1 MCIAPDGGR
10 RLAGPETAA
19 LKAAP
24 HGIQPAGLAKPAA
37 LPQKPPN
44 QRHPKSDAAPF
55 CMTADVEAF
64 MADFDL
70 GKIRNIG
77 ITAHIDAGKT
87 TTTERILYYT
97 GVSHRIG
104 EVHDGNTTTDYMDQE
119 RERGITITSAAVT
132 CEWKDHRINIID
144 TPGHIDFNIEVNRS
158 LRVLDGAIFIIEGV
172 AGVQP
177 QSETNWR
184 LADRYNVP
192 RIIFINK
199 LDRTGADFFRA
210 FATLKEKLDIV
221 ALPLQLPIGIED
233 SFLGVIDLVEMK
245 AIIWEG
251 GELGAKF
258 HDEEIPEA
266 MKEQAAE
273 YRQNLLDTALSVD
286 NEAMEEYFDK
296 GDVSVE
302 TLKRCIKAGAISGAF
317 RPVLCGTAFK
327 NKGVQPLLD
336 AVLDYLPSPVDVP
349 GIRVA
354 PEEGQDDDPNARRI
368 KADPNAPFA
377 GLAFKI
383 INDKYG
389 TLTFVRV
396 YAGTL
401 KSSDT
406 VMNTTKGHKERI
418 GRMFQMHADKR
429 AEIKEV
435 HAGDIAAFVGLKD
448 TGTGDTLASS
458 DDPVVLE
465 RMAFPVPVIDI
476 SVEPKTKEGVEKMT
490 LGLQK
495 LAGEDPSLRLKTDQE
510 TGQTILSGMGE
521 LHLEIIIDRLKREYG
536 VDANIGAPQVAYRE
550 TISKSHTETYTHK
563 KQSGGSGQYAEVKI
577 VFEPQERNEG
587 VLFENKV
594 VGGTVPKE
602 YIPAVEKGIRN
613 QADTGVLAGFPTVD
627 FKYTLV
633 DGKYHDVDSS
643 ALAFEIAAKACFRE
657 GMKKAGPIILEP
669 IMDVEITTPQ
679 DHVGDVVGDLNRR
692 RGQIQNQESSG
703 STVIVRAHVPL
714 KEMFGYISH
723 LRSMTKGRA
732 SFTMQFH
739 HYDPVP
745 RNIADEIMTKSA

>member
-1 MCIAPDGGR
+1 V
-10 RLAGPETAA
+10 
-19 LKAAP
+19 
-24 HGIQPAGLAKPAA
+24 PATSL
-37 LPQKPPN
+37 
-44 QRHPKSDAAPF
+44 D
-55 CMTADVEAF
+55 
-64 MADFDL
+64 
-70 GKIRNIG
+70 KIRNIG

-87 TTTERILYYT
+87 TTTERILHYT
-97 GVSHRIG
+97 GVSHKIG
-104 EVHDGNTTTDYMDQE
+104 EVHDGNTTTDYMEQE

-132 CEWKDHRINIID
+132 CEWNGHNINIID

-233 SFLGVIDLVEMK
+233 KFVGVVDLVEMK
-245 AIIWEG
+245 SIIWEG
-251 GELGAKF
+251 GDLGAKY
-258 HDEEIPEA
+258 HDEPIPA
-266 MKEQAAE
+266 DLAEQAAE
-273 YRQNLLDTALSVD
+273 YRQLLLDTALSVD
-286 NEAMEEYFDK
+286 DEGMEEYFEK

-302 TLKRCIKAGAISGAF
+302 TLKRAIKTGTISGAF

-336 AVLDYLPSPVDVP
+336 AVVDYLPSPIDVP
-349 GIRVA
+349 GIKVA
-354 PEEGQDDDPNARRI
+354 LEEGQEESDVPDRRVI

-396 YAGTL
+396 YSGTL
-401 KSSDT
+401 KSGDT
-406 VMNTTKGHKERI
+406 VLNTTKEHKERI

-429 AEIKEV
+429 QEVKEV
-435 HAGDIAAFVGLKD
+435 TAGDIAAFVGLKD
-448 TGTGDTLASS
+448 TGTGDTLAASE
-458 DDPVVLE
+458 DPVILE
-465 RMAFPVPVIDI
+465 RMVFPVPVIDI
-476 SVEPKTKEGVEKMT
+476 SVEPKTKESVEKMT
-490 LGLQK
+490 IGLQK
-495 LAGEDPSLRLKTDQE
+495 LAGEDPSLRLRTDQE

-521 LHLEIIIDRLKREYG
+521 LHLDIIIDRLRREYA
-536 VDANIGAPQVAYRE
+536 VEANIGAPQVAYRE
-550 TISKSHTETYTHK
+550 TISKPHTETYTHK

-577 VFEPQERNEG
+577 VFEPQERNAG

-594 VGGTVPKE
+594 VGGAVPKE
-602 YIPAVEKGIRN
+602 YIPAVEKGIRV

-657 GMKKAGPIILEP
+657 GMKKASPIILEP

-692 RGQIQNQESSG
+692 RGMIQNQESSG

-714 KEMFGYISH
+714 KEMFGYISD

-745 RNIADEIMTKSA
+745 RNIADEIMAKSA

>member
-1 MCIAPDGGR
+1 M
-10 RLAGPETAA
+10 
-19 LKAAP
+19 
-24 HGIQPAGLAKPAA
+24 
-37 LPQKPPN
+37 
-44 QRHPKSDAAPF
+44 SDTPL
-55 CMTADVEAF
+55 DR
-64 MADFDL
+64 
-70 GKIRNIG
+70 IRNIG

-97 GVSHRIG
+97 GESHKIG

-132 CEWKDHRINIID
+132 CNWKDYRINIID

-158 LRVLDGAIFIIEGV
+158 LRVLDGAVFIIEGV

-199 LDRTGADFFRA
+199 LDRTGADFYRA
-210 FATLKEKLDIV
+210 FDTLKEKLDII
-221 ALPLQLPIGIED
+221 ALPLQLPIGEED
-233 SFLGVIDLVEMK
+233 KFLGVVDLVEMK

-258 HDEEIPEA
+258 HDEPIPADMME
-266 MKEQAAE
+266 KAAE
-273 YRQNLLDTALSVD
+273 HRQTLLDTALSVD
-286 NEAMEEYFDK
+286 EKAMEEYFDK

-302 TLKRCIKAGAISGAF
+302 TLKRCIKRGTIDGTF

-336 AVLDYLPSPVDVP
+336 GVIDYLPSPVDVP
-349 GIRVA
+349 GIAVA
-354 PEEGQDDDPNARRI
+354 LDEGVDENEHPDRRRI
-368 KADPNAPFA
+368 KADSKAPFA

-401 KSSDT
+401 KTGDT
-406 VMNTTKGHKERI
+406 VMNTTKDHKERI

-435 HAGDIAAFVGLKD
+435 GAGDIAAFVGLKD

-476 SVEPKTKEGVEKMT
+476 SVEPRTKEAVEKMT

-521 LHLEIIIDRLKREYG
+521 LHLEIIIDRLRREYG
-536 VDANIGAPQVAYRE
+536 VDCAIGAPQVAYRE
-550 TISKSHTETYTHK
+550 TISKAHTETYTHK

-577 VFEPQERNEG
+577 IFEPQERNAG
-587 VLFENKV
+587 VAFENKV
-594 VGGTVPKE
+594 VGGSVPKE
-602 YIPAVEKGIRN
+602 YIPAVEKGIRI

-627 FKYTLV
+627 FKYTLI

-657 GMKKAGPIILEP
+657 GMKKASPIILEP
-669 IMDVEITTPQ
+669 IMDVEVTTPQ

-692 RGQIQNQESSG
+692 RGVIQNQESSG
-703 STVIVRAHVPL
+703 STILVRAQVPL

-745 RNIADEIMTKSA
+745 RNVADEIMKKSA

>member
-1 MCIAPDGGR
+1 
-10 RLAGPETAA
+10 
-19 LKAAP
+19 
-24 HGIQPAGLAKPAA
+24 
-37 LPQKPPN
+37 
-44 QRHPKSDAAPF
+44 
-55 CMTADVEAF
+55 MTASSLD
-64 MADFDL
+64 
-70 GKIRNIG
+70 KIRNIG

-158 LRVLDGAIFIIEGV
+158 LRVLDGAVFIIEGV

-199 LDRTGADFFRA
+199 LDRTGADFYRA
-210 FATLKEKLDIV
+210 FDTLKEKLDIV

-233 SFLGVIDLVEMK
+233 QFLGVVDLVEMK
-245 AIIWEG
+245 AIVWEG

-258 HDEEIPEA
+258 HDEEIPADLAEKA
-266 MKEQAAE
+266 KE
-273 YRQNLLDTALSVD
+273 YRQTLLDTALSVD
-286 NEAMEEYFDK
+286 DAAMEEYFDK

-302 TLKRCIKAGAISGAF
+302 TLKRCIKAGTISGAF

-349 GIRVA
+349 GIAVA
-354 PEEGQDDDPNARRI
+354 AEEGQEESDESERRRI
-368 KADPNAPFA
+368 KADPDAPFA

-401 KSSDT
+401 KSGDT
-406 VMNTTKGHKERI
+406 VLNTTREGRERV

-435 HAGDIAAFVGLKD
+435 SAGDIAAFVGLKD
-448 TGTGDTLASS
+448 TGTGDTLASA

-476 SVEPKTKEGVEKMT
+476 SVEPKTKDSVEKMT
-490 LGLQK
+490 IGLQK

-510 TGQTILSGMGE
+510 SGQTILSGMGE
-521 LHLEIIIDRLKREYG
+521 LHLEIIIDRLRREYG
-536 VDANIGAPQVAYRE
+536 VEANIGAPQVAYRE
-550 TISKSHTETYTHK
+550 TISRPHTEIYTHK
-563 KQSGGSGQYAEVKI
+563 KQTGGSGQFAEVKI
-577 VFEPQERNEG
+577 VFEPLERNGG
-587 VLFENKV
+587 VVFENQV
-594 VGGTVPKE
+594 VGGSVPRE
-602 YIPAVEKGIRN
+602 YIPAVEKGIKV

-657 GMKKAGPIILEP
+657 GMKKASPIILEP
-669 IMDVEITTPQ
+669 IMDVEVTTPQ

-692 RGQIQNQESSG
+692 RGMIQTQDAAG
-703 STVIVRAHVPL
+703 STIMVRAHVPL
-714 KEMFGYISH
+714 KEMFGYISD

-745 RNIADEIMTKSA
+745 RNIADEIMSRSA

>member
-1 MCIAPDGGR
+1 VARTPLDR
-10 RLAGPETAA
+10 
-19 LKAAP
+19 
-24 HGIQPAGLAKPAA
+24 
-37 LPQKPPN
+37 
-44 QRHPKSDAAPF
+44 
-55 CMTADVEAF
+55 
-64 MADFDL
+64 
-70 GKIRNIG
+70 IRNIG

-97 GVSHRIG
+97 GKSHKIG
-104 EVHDGNTTTDYMDQE
+104 EVHEGNTTTDYMDQE

-132 CEWKDHRINIID
+132 AVWNDHRINIID

-199 LDRTGADFFRA
+199 LDRTGADFYRA
-210 FATLKEKLDIV
+210 ADTLTEKLGINWV
-221 ALPLQLPIGIED
+221 TLQLPIGIED
-233 SFLGVIDLVEMK
+233 TFQGIVDLVEMK
-245 AIIWEG
+245 ALIWEG
-251 GELGAKF
+251 DELGAKY
-258 HDEEIPEA
+258 HEAAIPA
-266 MKEQAAE
+266 DLADKAAE
-273 YRQNLLDTALSVD
+273 YRQKLLDTVVGIDEA
-286 NEAMEEYFDK
+286 AMEEYFDK
-296 GDVSVE
+296 GDVSIE
-302 TLKRCIKAGAISGAF
+302 TLKRCIKRGTISGEF

-336 AVLDYLPSPVDVP
+336 AVIEYLPSPIDRE
-349 GIRVA
+349 GSKVA
-354 PEEGQDDDPNARRI
+354 PEEGQDETAERRVI
-368 KADPNAPFA
+368 PAN
-377 GLAFKI
+377 G
-383 INDKYG
+383 
-389 TLTFVRV
+389 V
-396 YAGTL
+396 YRGVL
-401 KSSDT
+401 RSGDQ
-406 VMNTTKGHKERI
+406 VLNTTKGHKERV

-429 AEIKEV
+429 EEIKEV
-435 HAGDIAAFVGLKD
+435 FAGDIAAFVGLKD
-448 TGTGDTLASS
+448 TGTGDTLAAQE
-458 DDPVVLE
+458 DAVVLE

-495 LAGEDPSLRLKTDQE
+495 LAGEDPSLRLRTDQE

-550 TISKSHTETYTHK
+550 TISKAHTETYTHK

-577 VFEPQERNEG
+577 IFEPKERNEG
-587 VLFENKV
+587 IEFHNGV
-594 VGGTVPKE
+594 VGGAVPKE
-602 YIPAVEKGIRN
+602 YIPAVEKGIKV

-627 FKYTLV
+627 FKYSLV

-657 GMKKAGPIILEP
+657 GMKKAGPVILEP
-669 IMDVEITTPQ
+669 IMDVEVTTPS

-692 RGQIQNQESSG
+692 RGVIQSQDMAGTS
-703 STVIVRAHVPL
+703 VIVRAHVPL
-714 KEMFGYISH
+714 KEMFGYISN
-723 LRSMTKGRA
+723 LRGMTKGRA
-732 SFTMQFH
+732 SFSMQFH

-745 RNIADEIMTKSA
+745 RNIADEIMAKSA

>member
-1 MCIAPDGGR
+1 VSVTPLDR
-10 RLAGPETAA
+10 
-19 LKAAP
+19 
-24 HGIQPAGLAKPAA
+24 
-37 LPQKPPN
+37 
-44 QRHPKSDAAPF
+44 
-55 CMTADVEAF
+55 
-64 MADFDL
+64 
-70 GKIRNIG
+70 IRNIG

-97 GVSHRIG
+97 GVSHKIG
-104 EVHDGNTTTDYMDQE
+104 EVHDGNTTTDYMEQE

-132 CEWKDHRINIID
+132 CEWKDNRINIID

-158 LRVLDGAIFIIEGV
+158 LRVLDGAVFIIEGV

-184 LADRYNVP
+184 LADRYKVP

-199 LDRTGADFFRA
+199 LDRTGADFYRA

-221 ALPLQLPIGIED
+221 ALPLQLPIGVED
-233 SFLGVIDLVEMK
+233 GFLGVVDLVEMK

-251 GELGAKF
+251 GELGAKY
-258 HDEEIPEA
+258 HYEDIPGD
-266 MKEQAAE
+266 MAALVAVH
-273 YRQNLLDTALSVD
+273 RQTLLDTALSVD
-286 NEAMEEYFDK
+286 NAAMEEYFDK
-296 GDVSVE
+296 GDVAIE
-302 TLKRCIKAGAISGAF
+302 TLKRCIKRGAIDGAF

-336 AVLDYLPSPVDVP
+336 AVIDYLPSPIDVP
-349 GIRVA
+349 GIAVA
-354 PEEGQDDDPNARRI
+354 LEEGEEDGDNPDRRRI
-368 KADPNAPFA
+368 PADPKAPFA

-401 KSSDT
+401 KSGDM
-406 VMNTTKGHKERI
+406 VMNTTKGHRERI

-435 HAGDIAAFVGLKD
+435 EAGDIAAFVGLKD
-448 TGTGDTLASS
+448 TGTGDTLASAE
-458 DDPVVLE
+458 DPVILE

-476 SVEPKTKEGVEKMT
+476 SVEPRTKEAVEKMT

-495 LAGEDPSLRLKTDQE
+495 LAGEDPSLLLRTDQE

-521 LHLEIIIDRLKREYG
+521 LHLEIIIDRLRREYG
-536 VDANIGAPQVAYRE
+536 VDCNIGAPQVAYRE
-550 TISKSHTETYTHK
+550 TISKPHTETYTHK

-577 VFEPQERNEG
+577 IFEPLERNAG
-587 VLFENKV
+587 IVFENKV
-594 VGGTVPKE
+594 VGGSVPKE
-602 YIPAVEKGIRN
+602 YIPAVEKGIRV

-627 FKYTLV
+627 FKYTLI

-643 ALAFEIAAKACFRE
+643 ALAFEIAAKACFRD
-657 GMKKAGPIILEP
+657 GMKNATPIILEP
-669 IMDVEITTPQ
+669 IMDVEVTTPQ

-692 RGQIQNQESSG
+692 RGMIQNQESSG

-745 RNIADEIMTKSA
+745 RNVADEIMKKSA

>member
-1 MCIAPDGGR
+1 VIRGR
-10 RLAGPETAA
+10 AR
-19 LKAAP
+19 
-24 HGIQPAGLAKPAA
+24 
-37 LPQKPPN
+37 
-44 QRHPKSDAAPF
+44 F
-55 CMTADVEAF
+55 CLWRPTVARTPLDR
-64 MADFDL
+64 
-70 GKIRNIG
+70 IRNIG

-97 GVSHRIG
+97 GKSHRIG

-132 CEWKDHRINIID
+132 AVWKDYRINVID

-158 LRVLDGAIFIIEGV
+158 LRVLDGAVFIIEGV

-192 RIIFINK
+192 RLIFINK
-199 LDRTGADFFRA
+199 LDRTGADFYRA
-210 FATLKEKLDIV
+210 AATLTEKLGITWI
-221 ALPLQLPIGIED
+221 ALQLPIGIED
-233 SFLGVIDLVEMK
+233 TFKGVVDLIEMK

-251 GELGAKF
+251 DELGAAY
-258 HDEEIPEA
+258 HYEDIPEDL
-266 MKEQAAE
+266 KEKAAE
-273 YRQNLLDTALSVD
+273 YRQLLLDTALSVD
-286 NEAMEEYFDK
+286 DAGMEEYFEK

-302 TLKRCIKAGAISGAF
+302 TLKRAIKRGTIDGAF
-317 RPVLCGTAFK
+317 RPVMCGTAFK

-336 AVLDYLPSPVDVP
+336 GVIDYLPSPIDIP
-349 GIRVA
+349 GIKVA
-354 PEEGQDDDPNARRI
+354 AEEGEDESVARRI
-368 KADPNAPFA
+368 IPADENLPFA

-389 TLTFVRV
+389 NLTFVRV
-396 YAGTL
+396 YAGVL
-401 KSSDT
+401 KQGDM

-429 AEIKEV
+429 EEVKEV
-435 HAGDIAAFVGLKD
+435 SAGDIAAFVGLKD
-448 TGTGDTLASS
+448 TGTGDTLADQS
-458 DDPVVLE
+458 DPVVLE
-465 RMAFPVPVIDI
+465 RMAFPIPVIDI
-476 SVEPKTKEGVEKMT
+476 SVEPKTKDGVEKMT

-521 LHLEIIIDRLKREYG
+521 LHLDIIIDRLRREYG
-536 VDANIGAPQVAYRE
+536 VDAHIGAPQVAYRE
-550 TISKSHTETYTHK
+550 TVTKSHTETYTHK

-577 VFEPQERNEG
+577 TFEPKERNTG
-587 VLFENKV
+587 VEFVNGTT
-594 VGGTVPKE
+594 GGSVPRE
-602 YIPAVEKGIRN
+602 YIPAVEKGIKV

-657 GMKKAGPIILEP
+657 GMKKAGPVILEP
-669 IMDVEITTPQ
+669 IMDVEVTTPQ

-692 RGQIQNQESSG
+692 RGVIQSQDMAGTS
-703 STVIVRAHVPL
+703 VIVRAHVPL
-714 KEMFGYISH
+714 KEMFGYISN
-723 LRSMTKGRA
+723 LRGMTKGRA
-732 SFTMQFH
+732 SFSMQFH

-745 RNIADEIMTKSA
+745 RNIADEIMAKSA

>member
-1 MCIAPDGGR
+1 MSVTPLD
-10 RLAGPETAA
+10 
-19 LKAAP
+19 
-24 HGIQPAGLAKPAA
+24 
-37 LPQKPPN
+37 
-44 QRHPKSDAAPF
+44 
-55 CMTADVEAF
+55 
-64 MADFDL
+64 
-70 GKIRNIG
+70 KIRNIG

-97 GVSHRIG
+97 GVSHKIG

-132 CEWKDHRINIID
+132 CEWKDTRINIID

-199 LDRTGADFFRA
+199 LDRTGADFYRA
-210 FATLKEKLDIV
+210 FDTLLEKLDIV
-221 ALPLQLPIGIED
+221 ALPLQLPIGMED
-233 SFLGVIDLVEMK
+233 QFLGVVDLVEMK

-251 GELGAKF
+251 GELGAKY
-258 HDEEIPEA
+258 HYEDIPSE
-266 MKEQAAE
+266 MAE
-273 YRQNLLDTALSVD
+273 LVATHRQTLLDTALSVD
-286 NEAMEEYFDK
+286 EKAMEEYFDK
-296 GDVSVE
+296 GDVSIE
-302 TLKRCIKAGAISGAF
+302 TLKRCIKRGTIDGTF

-336 AVLDYLPSPVDVP
+336 AVIDYLPSPIDVP
-349 GIRVA
+349 GIAVA
-354 PEEGQDDDPNARRI
+354 VEEGDDEHDIANRRRI
-368 KADPNAPFA
+368 PANPKAPFA

-401 KSSDT
+401 KSGDM
-406 VMNTTKGHKERI
+406 VMNTTKGHRERI

-435 HAGDIAAFVGLKD
+435 EAGDIAAFVGLKD

-458 DDPVVLE
+458 EDPVVLE

-476 SVEPKTKEGVEKMT
+476 SVEPRTKEAVEKMT

-495 LAGEDPSLRLKTDQE
+495 LAGEDPSLRLRTDQE

-521 LHLEIIIDRLKREYG
+521 LHLEIIIDRLRREYG
-536 VDANIGAPQVAYRE
+536 VDCNIGAPQVAYRE
-550 TISKSHTETYTHK
+550 TISKTHTETYTHK

-577 VFEPQERNEG
+577 IFEPLERNTG
-587 VLFENKV
+587 VVFENKV
-594 VGGTVPKE
+594 VGGSVPRE
-602 YIPAVEKGIRN
+602 YIPAVEKGIKV

-633 DGKYHDVDSS
+633 DGKYHDVE
-643 ALAFEIAAKACFRE
+643 LVRACVR
-657 GMKKAGPIILEP
+657 
-669 IMDVEITTPQ
+669 
-679 DHVGDVVGDLNRR
+679 NRR
-692 RGQIQNQESSG
+692 QGLLPRGHEAGQPDHSG
-703 STVIVRAHVPL
+703 ADH
-714 KEMFGYISH
+714 
-723 LRSMTKGRA
+723 GRGGDHA
-732 SFTMQFH
+732 TGS
-739 HYDPVP
+739 
-745 RNIADEIMTKSA
+745 RGRCGG

>member
-1 MCIAPDGGR
+1 MSDTVANP
-10 RLAGPETAA
+10 LA
-19 LKAAP
+19 
-24 HGIQPAGLAKPAA
+24 
-37 LPQKPPN
+37 
-44 QRHPKSDAAPF
+44 R
-55 CMTADVEAF
+55 
-64 MADFDL
+64 
-70 GKIRNIG
+70 IRNIG

-104 EVHDGNTTTDYMDQE
+104 EVHDGNTTTDYMEQE

-158 LRVLDGAIFIIEGV
+158 LRVLDGAVFIIEGV

-192 RIIFINK
+192 RVIFINK
-199 LDRTGADFFRA
+199 LDRTGADFYRA
-210 FATLKEKLDIV
+210 FDTLKEKLDII

-233 SFLGVIDLVEMK
+233 QFIGVVDLVEMK
-245 AIIWEG
+245 AIVWEG

-258 HDEEIPEA
+258 HDEEIPA
-266 MKEQAAE
+266 DMADKAAE
-273 YRQNLLDTALSVD
+273 ARVLLLDTALSVD
-286 NEAMEEYFDK
+286 TVAMEEYFDK

-302 TLKRCIKAGAISGAF
+302 TLKRCIKLGTISGAF

-336 AVLDYLPSPVDVP
+336 AVLDYLPSPIDVP
-349 GIRVA
+349 GIKVA
-354 PEEGQDDDPNARRI
+354 TEEGDDPDKVVRVIPANSS
-368 KADPNAPFA
+368 APFA

-401 KSSDT
+401 KSGDT
-406 VMNTTKGHKERI
+406 VMNTTKDHKERI

-448 TGTGDTLASS
+448 TGTGDTLAAAE
-458 DDPVVLE
+458 DPVILE
-465 RMAFPVPVIDI
+465 RMAFPIPVIDI
-476 SVEPKTKEGVEKMT
+476 SVEPKTKDGVEKMT

-510 TGQTILSGMGE
+510 SGQTILSGMGE
-521 LHLEIIIDRLKREYG
+521 LHLEIIIDRLRREYG

-550 TISKSHTETYTHK
+550 TISKAHTETYTHK
-563 KQSGGSGQYAEVKI
+563 KQTGGSGQYAEVKI
-577 VFEPQERNEG
+577 LFEPMERNAG
-587 VLFENKV
+587 VVFENKV

-602 YIPAVEKGIRN
+602 YIPAVEKGIRY
-613 QADTGVLAGFPTVD
+613 QAETGVLAGFPTVD
-627 FKYTLV
+627 FKYSLV

-643 ALAFEIAAKACFRE
+643 ALAFEIAAKACFRD
-657 GMKKAGPIILEP
+657 GMKRASPIILEP
-669 IMDVEITTPQ
+669 IMEVEVTTPQ

-692 RGQIQNQESSG
+692 RGTIQSQESSG
-703 STVIVRAHVPL
+703 STVIVRANVPL
-714 KEMFGYISH
+714 KEMFGYINQ
-723 LRSMTKGRA
+723 LRGMTKGRA

-745 RNIADEIMTKSA
+745 RNIADEIMAKSA

>member
-1 MCIAPDGGR
+1 MTSTPP
-10 RLAGPETAA
+10 L
-19 LKAAP
+19 
-24 HGIQPAGLAKPAA
+24 GL
-37 LPQKPPN
+37 
-44 QRHPKSDAAPF
+44 
-55 CMTADVEAF
+55 
-64 MADFDL
+64 
-70 GKIRNIG
+70 IRNIG

-97 GVSHRIG
+97 GVSHKIG

-132 CEWKDHRINIID
+132 CEWKNHRINIID

-199 LDRTGADFFRA
+199 LDRTGADFYRA
-210 FATLKEKLDIV
+210 FDTLKEKLDII
-221 ALPLQLPIGIED
+221 ALPLQLPIGIEEN
-233 SFLGVIDLVEMK
+233 FVGVVDLVEMK

-251 GELGAKF
+251 GELGAAF
-258 HDEEIPEA
+258 HDAPIPDDLA
-266 MKEQAAE
+266 DKAAE
-273 YRQNLLDTALSVD
+273 YREALLDTALSVD
-286 NEAMEEYFDK
+286 TTAMEEYFEK

-336 AVLDYLPSPVDVP
+336 AVLDYLPSPIDVP
-349 GIRVA
+349 GIKVA
-354 PEEGQDDDPNARRI
+354 AEEGEEDTPEALAKRRVI
-368 KADPNAPFA
+368 PANPAAPFA

-396 YAGTL
+396 YSGTL
-401 KSSDT
+401 KSGDT
-406 VMNTTKGHKERI
+406 VMNTTKDSKERI

-435 HAGDIAAFVGLKD
+435 SAGDIAAFVGLKD

-521 LHLEIIIDRLKREYG
+521 LHLEIIIDRLRREYG

-550 TISKSHTETYTHK
+550 TISRAHTETYTHK

-577 VFEPQERNEG
+577 IFEPQERNQG

-594 VGGTVPKE
+594 VGGAIPKE
-602 YIPAVEKGIRN
+602 YIPAVEKGIRV
-613 QADTGVLAGFPTVD
+613 QADTGVLAGFQTVD
-627 FKYTLV
+627 FKYILV

-669 IMDVEITTPQ
+669 IMDVEVTTPN

-692 RGQIQNQESSG
+692 RGMIQNQESSG

-745 RNIADEIMTKSA
+745 RNVADEIMAKSA

>member
-1 MCIAPDGGR
+1 MSD
-10 RLAGPETAA
+10 
-19 LKAAP
+19 
-24 HGIQPAGLAKPAA
+24 
-37 LPQKPPN
+37 
-44 QRHPKSDAAPF
+44 KSD
-55 CMTADVEAF
+55 
-64 MADFDL
+64 L
-70 GKIRNIG
+70 SLIRNIG

-97 GVSHRIG
+97 GVSHKIG
-104 EVHDGNTTTDYMDQE
+104 EVHEGNTTTDYMAQE

-132 CEWKDHRINIID
+132 CEWEGHRINIID

-158 LRVLDGAIFIIEGV
+158 LRVLDGAVFIIEGV

-199 LDRTGADFFRA
+199 LDRTGADFYHA
-210 FATLKEKLDIV
+210 FDTLKEKLDIV
-221 ALPLQLPIGIED
+221 AIPLQLPIGTEEN
-233 SFLGVIDLVEMK
+233 FVGVVDLIEMK
-245 AIIWEG
+245 AIVWEG

-258 HDEEIPEA
+258 HDEEIPADLLEKAKEA
-266 MKEQAAE
+266 
-273 YRQNLLDTALSVD
+273 RQNLLDTALAVD
-286 NEAMEEYFDK
+286 DAAMEEYFDK
-296 GDVSVE
+296 GDVDVA
-302 TLKRCIKAGAISGAF
+302 TLKRCIKKGTISGEF

-336 AVLDYLPSPVDVP
+336 AVIDFLPAPDDVEGIRIAPPEDEEVDENKLPIIPVDP
-349 GIRVA
+349 DG
-354 PEEGQDDDPNARRI
+354 
-368 KADPNAPFA
+368 KFA

-396 YAGTL
+396 YRGVLRTG
-401 KSSDT
+401 DT
-406 VMNTTKGHKERI
+406 VLNTTKGHKERI
-418 GRMFQMHADKR
+418 GRIFQMHADKR
-429 AEIKEV
+429 EELKEV

-448 TGTGDTLASS
+448 TQTGDTLADAS
-458 DDPVVLE
+458 DPVVLE
-465 RMAFPVPVIDI
+465 RMTFPVPVIDI
-476 SVEPKTKEGVEKMT
+476 SVEPKTKDAVEKMT
-490 LGLQK
+490 LALQK
-495 LAGEDPSLRLKTDQE
+495 LSGEDPSLRLKTDQE

-521 LHLEIIIDRLKREYG
+521 LHLDIIIDRLRREYG

-550 TISKSHTETYTHK
+550 TITQAHTETYTHK
-563 KQSGGSGQYAEVKI
+563 KQSGGSGQFAEVKI
-577 VFEPQERNEG
+577 EFAPVERNEG
-587 VLFENKV
+587 ISFENKV
-594 VGGTVPKE
+594 VGGAVPKE
-602 YIPAVEKGIRN
+602 YIPAVEKGIMA
-613 QADTGVLAGFPTVD
+613 QATTGVLAGFPTVD
-627 FKYTLV
+627 FKFTLL

-657 GMKKAGPIILEP
+657 GMKKAGPVILEP
-669 IMDVEITTPQ
+669 IMDVEITTPN

-692 RGQIQNQESSG
+692 RGMIQNQESSG
-703 STVIVRAHVPL
+703 STVMVRALVPL

-745 RNIADEIMTKSA
+745 RNVAEEIMSKSA

>member
-1 MCIAPDGGR
+1 
-10 RLAGPETAA
+10 
-19 LKAAP
+19 
-24 HGIQPAGLAKPAA
+24 
-37 LPQKPPN
+37 
-44 QRHPKSDAAPF
+44 
-55 CMTADVEAF
+55 
-64 MADFDL
+64 MARIPL
-70 GKIRNIG
+70 ERIRNIG

-97 GVSHRIG
+97 GKNHRIG
-104 EVHDGNTTTDYMDQE
+104 EVHEGNTTTDYMEQE

-132 CEWKDHRINIID
+132 AEWKGFRINVID

-158 LRVLDGAIFIIEGV
+158 LRVLDGAVFIIEGV

-199 LDRTGADFFRA
+199 LDRTGADFYRA
-210 FATLKEKLDIV
+210 AATLTEKLGINWL
-221 ALPLQLPIGIED
+221 ALQLPIGIED
-233 SFLGVIDLVEMK
+233 TLKGVVDLVEMK
-245 AIIWEG
+245 ALIWQG
-251 GELGAKF
+251 DELGAQY
-258 HDEEIPEA
+258 HEEEIPA
-266 MKEQAAE
+266 DLKERAAE
-273 YRQNLLDTALSVD
+273 YRQILLDTALSVD
-286 NEAMEEYFDK
+286 NEAMEEYFEH

-302 TLKRCIKAGAISGAF
+302 TLKRCIKRGTIDGTF
-317 RPVLCGTAFK
+317 RPVFCGSAFK

-336 AVLDYLPSPVDVP
+336 GVIDYLPAPTDVP
-349 GIRVA
+349 GIKVA
-354 PEEGQDDDPNARRI
+354 LEEGVEEDPESPARIIPARE
-368 KADPNAPFA
+368 DAPFA
-377 GLAFKI
+377 ALAFKI

-389 TLTFVRV
+389 NLTFVRV
-396 YAGTL
+396 YAGVIR
-401 KSSDT
+401 SGDT
-406 VMNTTKGHKERI
+406 FMNTTKDHKERI

-429 AEIKEV
+429 EEVKEIY
-435 HAGDIAAFVGLKD
+435 AGDIVAIVGMKD
-448 TGTGDTLASS
+448 TGTGDTLA
-458 DDPVVLE
+458 DAADPVVLE

-476 SVEPKTKEGVEKMT
+476 SVEPRTKDGVEKMT

-550 TISKSHTETYTHK
+550 TISKPHTEIYTHK

-577 VFEPQERNEG
+577 TFEPKERNAG
-587 VLFENKV
+587 VEFSNSV
-594 VGGTVPKE
+594 VGGAIPKE
-602 YIPAVEKGIRN
+602 YIPAVEKGIRV

-627 FKYTLV
+627 FKYSLV

-657 GMKKAGPIILEP
+657 GMKKAGPVILEP
-669 IMDVEITTPQ
+669 IMDVEVTTPQ

-692 RGQIQNQESSG
+692 RGVIQNQDMAGTS
-703 STVIVRAHVPL
+703 VIVRAHVPL
-714 KEMFGYISH
+714 KEMFGYISN
-723 LRSMTKGRA
+723 LRGMTKGRA
-732 SFTMQFH
+732 SFSMQFH

-745 RNIADEIMTKSA
+745 RNVADEIMKASA

>member
-1 MCIAPDGGR
+1 
-10 RLAGPETAA
+10 
-19 LKAAP
+19 
-24 HGIQPAGLAKPAA
+24 
-37 LPQKPPN
+37 
-44 QRHPKSDAAPF
+44 
-55 CMTADVEAF
+55 MTVVPLD
-64 MADFDL
+64 
-70 GKIRNIG
+70 KIRNIG

-97 GVSHRIG
+97 GESHKIG

-132 CEWKDHRINIID
+132 CQWKDNRINIID

-184 LADRYNVP
+184 LADRYKVP

-199 LDRTGADFFRA
+199 LDRTGADFYRA

-221 ALPLQLPIGIED
+221 ALPLQLPIGTED
-233 SFLGVIDLVEMK
+233 QFLGVVDLVEMK

-251 GELGAKF
+251 GELGAKY
-258 HDEEIPEA
+258 HYEDIPEDLA
-266 MKEQAAE
+266 ELAKEH
-273 YRQNLLDTALSVD
+273 RQTLLDTALAVD
-286 NEAMEEYFDK
+286 DAGMEEYFEH
-296 GDVSVE
+296 GDVKIE
-302 TLKRCIKAGAISGAF
+302 TLKRAIKRGTIDGAF

-336 AVLDYLPSPVDVP
+336 AVIDYLPSPIDVP
-349 GIRVA
+349 GISIA
-354 PEEGQDDDPNARRI
+354 AEEGEEDGLTPEELHEVQAKRRRI
-368 KADPNAPFA
+368 PADPNAPFA

-401 KSSDT
+401 KSGDM
-406 VMNTTKGHKERI
+406 VQNTTKGHRERI

-435 HAGDIAAFVGLKD
+435 EAGDIAAFVGLKD
-448 TGTGDTLASS
+448 TGTGDTLASN
-458 DDPVVLE
+458 DDPVILE

-476 SVEPKTKEGVEKMT
+476 SVEPRTKEAVEKMT

-521 LHLEIIIDRLKREYG
+521 LHLEIIIDRLRREYG
-536 VDANIGAPQVAYRE
+536 VDCNIGAPQVAYRE
-550 TISKSHTETYTHK
+550 TISKPWTETYTHK

-577 VFEPQERNEG
+577 VFEPLERNTG
-587 VLFENKV
+587 VQFENKV
-594 VGGTVPKE
+594 VGGSVPKE
-602 YIPAVEKGIRN
+602 YIPAVEKGIRV

-643 ALAFEIAAKACFRE
+643 ALAFEIAAKACFRD
-657 GMKKAGPIILEP
+657 GMKKASPIILEP
-669 IMDVEITTPQ
+669 IMDVEVTTPQ

-692 RGQIQNQESSG
+692 RGTIQNQESSG

-745 RNIADEIMTKSA
+745 RNVADEIMKKSA

>member
-1 MCIAPDGGR
+1 MPARLLDGR
-10 RLAGPETAA
+10 RFAVSVTPLD
-19 LKAAP
+19 
-24 HGIQPAGLAKPAA
+24 
-37 LPQKPPN
+37 
-44 QRHPKSDAAPF
+44 R
-55 CMTADVEAF
+55 
-64 MADFDL
+64 
-70 GKIRNIG
+70 IRNIG

-97 GVSHRIG
+97 GVSHKIG
-104 EVHDGNTTTDYMDQE
+104 EVHDGNTTTDYMEQE

-132 CEWKDHRINIID
+132 CEWKENRINIID

-158 LRVLDGAIFIIEGV
+158 LRVLDGAVFIIEGV

-184 LADRYNVP
+184 LADRYKVP

-199 LDRTGADFFRA
+199 LDRTGADFYRA
-210 FATLKEKLDIV
+210 FATLKEKLDII
-221 ALPLQLPIGIED
+221 ALPLQLPIGVED
-233 SFLGVIDLVEMK
+233 GFLGVVDLVEMK

-251 GELGAKF
+251 GELGAKY
-258 HDEEIPEA
+258 HYEDIPADMAGLVEEH
-266 MKEQAAE
+266 
-273 YRQNLLDTALSVD
+273 RQTLLDTALSVD
-286 NEAMEEYFDK
+286 TEAMEEYFEK
-296 GDVSVE
+296 GDVE
-302 TLKRCIKAGAISGAF
+302 IGTLKRCIKRGTIDGTF

-336 AVLDYLPSPVDVP
+336 AVIDYLPSPVDVP
-349 GIRVA
+349 GIAVA
-354 PEEGQDDDPNARRI
+354 LEEGEEDGDNPNRRRI
-368 KADPNAPFA
+368 PANPKAPFA

-401 KSSDT
+401 KSGDM
-406 VMNTTKGHKERI
+406 VMNTTKGHRERI

-435 HAGDIAAFVGLKD
+435 EAGDIAAFVGLKD

-458 DDPVVLE
+458 DDPVILE

-476 SVEPKTKEGVEKMT
+476 SVEPRTKEAVEKMT

-495 LAGEDPSLRLKTDQE
+495 LAGEDPSLRLRTDQE

-521 LHLEIIIDRLKREYG
+521 LHLEIIIDRLRREYG
-536 VDANIGAPQVAYRE
+536 VDCNIGAPQVAYRE
-550 TISKSHTETYTHK
+550 TISKTHTETYTHK

-577 VFEPQERNEG
+577 IFEPLERNTG
-587 VLFENKV
+587 IVFENKV
-594 VGGTVPKE
+594 VGGSVPKE
-602 YIPAVEKGIRN
+602 YIPAVEKGIRV

-657 GMKKAGPIILEP
+657 GMKNATPIILEP
-669 IMDVEITTPQ
+669 IMDVEVTTPQ

-692 RGQIQNQESSG
+692 RGMIQNQESSG

-745 RNIADEIMTKSA
+745 RNVADEIMKKSA

>member
-1 MCIAPDGGR
+1 MSGTS
-10 RLAGPETAA
+10 L
-19 LKAAP
+19 
-24 HGIQPAGLAKPAA
+24 
-37 LPQKPPN
+37 
-44 QRHPKSDAAPF
+44 
-55 CMTADVEAF
+55 
-64 MADFDL
+64 DL
-70 GKIRNIG
+70 IRNIG

-132 CEWKDHRINIID
+132 CEWKGHRINIID

-210 FATLKEKLDIV
+210 FNTLKEKLDIV

-233 SFLGVIDLVEMK
+233 GFVGVVDLIEMK

-251 GELGAKF
+251 GELGAKY
-258 HDEEIPEA
+258 HDEEIPA
-266 MKEQAAE
+266 DLLAQAKE
-273 YRQNLLDTALSVD
+273 YRQNLLDNALAVD
-286 NEAMEEYFDK
+286 DAAMEEYFDK

-302 TLKRCIKAGAISGAF
+302 TLKRCIKIGTISGAF

-336 AVLDYLPSPVDVP
+336 AVLDFLPSPVDVP
-349 GIRVA
+349 GIAVA
-354 PEEGQDDDPNARRI
+354 AEEGEEESETEERRRI
-368 KADPNAPFA
+368 KADPSAPFA

-396 YAGTL
+396 YSGTL
-401 KSSDT
+401 KSGDT
-406 VMNTTKGHKERI
+406 VLNTTKGHKERI

-448 TGTGDTLASS
+448 TGTGDTLAAAE
-458 DDPVVLE
+458 DPVVLE

-495 LAGEDPSLRLKTDQE
+495 LAGEDPSLRLRTDQE

-550 TISKSHTETYTHK
+550 TISKPHTETYTHK
-563 KQSGGSGQYAEVKI
+563 KQSGGSGQYAEVK
-577 VFEPQERNEG
+577 VEFEPLERNEG
-587 VLFENKV
+587 IVFENKV
-594 VGGTVPKE
+594 VGGAVPRE
-602 YIPAVEKGIRN
+602 YIPAVEKGIRV

-669 IMDVEITTPQ
+669 IMDVEVTTPQ

-692 RGQIQNQESSG
+692 RGMIQNQESSG

-714 KEMFGYISH
+714 KEMFGYISQ

-745 RNIADEIMTKSA
+745 RNIADEIMARSA

>member
-1 MCIAPDGGR
+1 MSESAANP
-10 RLAGPETAA
+10 LA
-19 LKAAP
+19 L
-24 HGIQPAGLAKPAA
+24 
-37 LPQKPPN
+37 
-44 QRHPKSDAAPF
+44 
-55 CMTADVEAF
+55 
-64 MADFDL
+64 
-70 GKIRNIG
+70 IRNIG

-104 EVHDGNTTTDYMDQE
+104 EVHDGNTTTDYMAQE

-132 CEWKDHRINIID
+132 CEWKGHRINIID

-158 LRVLDGAIFIIEGV
+158 LRVLDGAVFIIEGV

-210 FATLKEKLDIV
+210 FDTLKEKLDIV

-233 SFLGVIDLVEMK
+233 TFIGVVDLVEMK
-245 AIIWEG
+245 AIVWEG

-258 HDEEIPEA
+258 HDEAIPADMMEKA
-266 MKEQAAE
+266 QE
-273 YRQNLLDTALSVD
+273 YRTLLLDTALSVD
-286 NEAMEEYFDK
+286 TEAMEEYFDK

-302 TLKRCIKAGAISGAF
+302 TLKRCIKAGAISGVF

-336 AVLDYLPSPVDVP
+336 AVLDYLPSPIDVP
-349 GIRVA
+349 GIKVA
-354 PEEGQDDDPNARRI
+354 EEEDEPEGTVRRI
-368 KADPNAPFA
+368 IPADITAPFA

-396 YAGTL
+396 YSGSL
-401 KSSDT
+401 KSGDT
-406 VMNTTKGHKERI
+406 VMNTTKDHRERI

-448 TGTGDTLASS
+448 TNTGDTLAAAE
-458 DDPVVLE
+458 DPVILE
-465 RMAFPVPVIDI
+465 RMSFPIPVIDI
-476 SVEPKTKEGVEKMT
+476 SVEPKTKDGVEKMT

-495 LAGEDPSLRLKTDQE
+495 LAGEDPSLRLRTDQE
-510 TGQTILSGMGE
+510 SGQTILSGMGE
-521 LHLEIIIDRLKREYG
+521 LHLEIIIDRLQREYG

-550 TISKSHTETYTHK
+550 TISRSHTETYTHK
-563 KQSGGSGQYAEVKI
+563 KQTGGSGQFAEVKI
-577 VFEPQERNEG
+577 IFEPMERNSG
-587 VLFENKV
+587 VVFENKV
-594 VGGTVPKE
+594 VGGSIPKE

-613 QADTGVLAGFPTVD
+613 QCETGVLAGFPTVD
-627 FKYTLV
+627 FKYSLV

-643 ALAFEIAAKACFRE
+643 ALAFEIAAKACFRD
-657 GMKKAGPIILEP
+657 GMKKAAPIILEP
-669 IMDVEITTPQ
+669 IMDVEVTTPQ

-692 RGQIQNQESSG
+692 RGTIQSQDSAG
-703 STVIVRAHVPL
+703 STVMVRAHVPL
-714 KEMFGYISH
+714 KEMFGYISQ
-723 LRSMTKGRA
+723 LRGMTKGRA

-745 RNIADEIMTKSA
+745 RNIADEIMAKSA

>member
-1 MCIAPDGGR
+1 MSA
-10 RLAGPETAA
+10 
-19 LKAAP
+19 
-24 HGIQPAGLAKPAA
+24 
-37 LPQKPPN
+37 
-44 QRHPKSDAAPF
+44 KSD
-55 CMTADVEAF
+55 
-64 MADFDL
+64 L
-70 GKIRNIG
+70 SLIRNIG

-97 GVSHRIG
+97 GVSHKIG
-104 EVHDGNTTTDYMDQE
+104 EVHEGNTTTDYMAQE

-132 CEWKDHRINIID
+132 CEWEGRRINIID

-199 LDRTGADFFRA
+199 LDRTGADFYYA
-210 FATLKEKLDIV
+210 FSTLKEKLDIV
-221 ALPLQLPIGIED
+221 AIPLQLPIGAEENFVGVVDLIE
-233 SFLGVIDLVEMK
+233 MR
-245 AIIWEG
+245 AIVWEG

-258 HDEEIPEA
+258 HYEEIPADLKEKADEA
-266 MKEQAAE
+266 
-273 YRQNLLDTALSVD
+273 RQNLLDTALSVD
-286 NEAMEEYFDK
+286 DAAMEEYFDK
-296 GDVSVE
+296 GDVDVA
-302 TLKRCIKAGAISGAF
+302 TLKRCIKKGTIKGDF

-336 AVLDYLPSPVDVP
+336 AVIDFLPAPDDVEGIRIAPPEDEEVDENKLPIIPVDP
-349 GIRVA
+349 DG
-354 PEEGQDDDPNARRI
+354 
-368 KADPNAPFA
+368 KFA

-396 YAGTL
+396 YRGVLRTG
-401 KSSDT
+401 DT
-406 VMNTTKGHKERI
+406 VLNTTKGHKERI
-418 GRMFQMHADKR
+418 GRIFQMHADKR
-429 AEIKEV
+429 EELKEV

-448 TGTGDTLASS
+448 TQTGDTLA
-458 DDPVVLE
+458 DPADPVVLE
-465 RMAFPVPVIDI
+465 RMSFPIPVIDI
-476 SVEPKTKEGVEKMT
+476 SVEPKTKDGVEKMT
-490 LGLQK
+490 LALQK
-495 LAGEDPSLRLKTDQE
+495 LSGEDPSLRLKTDQE

-521 LHLEIIIDRLKREYG
+521 LHLDIIIDRLRREYG

-550 TISKSHTETYTHK
+550 TITKPHTETYTHK
-563 KQSGGSGQYAEVKI
+563 KQSGGSGQFAEVKI
-577 VFEPQERNEG
+577 EFAPVERNEG
-587 VLFENKV
+587 ISFENKV

-602 YIPAVEKGIRN
+602 YIPAVDKGI
-613 QADTGVLAGFPTVD
+613 QAQATTGVLAGFPTVD
-627 FKYTLV
+627 FKFTLL

-657 GMKKAGPIILEP
+657 GMKKAGPVILEP
-669 IMDVEITTPQ
+669 IMDVEVTTPN

-692 RGQIQNQESSG
+692 RGMIQSQETSG
-703 STVIVRAHVPL
+703 STVMVRAMVPL

-745 RNIADEIMTKSA
+745 RNVAEEIMAQSA

>member
-1 MCIAPDGGR
+1 VPVTSLD
-10 RLAGPETAA
+10 
-19 LKAAP
+19 
-24 HGIQPAGLAKPAA
+24 
-37 LPQKPPN
+37 
-44 QRHPKSDAAPF
+44 
-55 CMTADVEAF
+55 
-64 MADFDL
+64 
-70 GKIRNIG
+70 KIRNIG

-97 GVSHRIG
+97 GMSYRIG
-104 EVHDGNTTTDYMDQE
+104 EVHDGNTTTDYMEQE

-132 CEWKDHRINIID
+132 CEWQDHRINIID

-199 LDRTGADFFRA
+199 LDRTGGDFFRA

-221 ALPLQLPIGIED
+221 ALPLQLPIGAED
-233 SFLGVIDLVEMK
+233 KFAGVVDLVEMK

-251 GELGAKF
+251 GELGAKY
-258 HDEEIPEA
+258 HDEPIPA
-266 MKEQAAE
+266 DLAEQAKE
-273 YRQNLLDTALSVD
+273 YRQLLLDTALSVD
-286 NEAMEEYFDK
+286 DAAMEEYFEK
-296 GDVSVE
+296 GDVEVA
-302 TLKRCIKAGAISGAF
+302 TLKRCIKAGTISGVF

-336 AVLDYLPSPVDVP
+336 AVVDYLPSPIDVP
-349 GIRVA
+349 GISIA
-354 PEEGQDDDPNARRI
+354 AGEGEEDGEYSDRRRI
-368 KADPNAPFA
+368 KADASAPFA

-401 KSSDT
+401 KSGDT
-406 VMNTTKGHKERI
+406 VMNTTKGHRERI

-448 TGTGDTLASS
+448 TVTGDTLASQQ
-458 DDPVVLE
+458 DPVVLE

-476 SVEPKTKEGVEKMT
+476 SVEPRTKEAVEKMS

-495 LAGEDPSLRLKTDQE
+495 LAAEDPSLRLRTDQE

-521 LHLEIIIDRLKREYG
+521 LHLEIIIDRLRREYG
-536 VDANIGAPQVAYRE
+536 VEADIGAPQVAYRE
-550 TISKSHTETYTHK
+550 TITRAHTETYTHK
-563 KQSGGSGQYAEVKI
+563 KQTGGSGQYAEVKI
-577 VFEPQERNEG
+577 AFEPLARNEG
-587 VLFENKV
+587 VVFENKV
-594 VGGTVPKE
+594 AGGSVPKE
-602 YIPAVEKGIRN
+602 YIPAVEKGIRV

-627 FKYTLV
+627 FKYTLL

-643 ALAFEIAAKACFRE
+643 SLAFEIAAKSCFRD
-657 GMKKAGPIILEP
+657 GMKRAAPIILEP
-669 IMDVEITTPQ
+669 VMDVEVTTPA

-692 RGQIQNQESSG
+692 RGMIQNQDSTG

-714 KEMFGYISH
+714 KEMFGYISD

-745 RNIADEIMTKSA
+745 RNIADQIMTKSA

>member
-1 MCIAPDGGR
+1 MSETP
-10 RLAGPETAA
+10 LA
-19 LKAAP
+19 
-24 HGIQPAGLAKPAA
+24 
-37 LPQKPPN
+37 
-44 QRHPKSDAAPF
+44 R
-55 CMTADVEAF
+55 
-64 MADFDL
+64 
-70 GKIRNIG
+70 IRNIG

-97 GVSHRIG
+97 GVSYKIG
-104 EVHDGNTTTDYMDQE
+104 EVHEGNTTTDYMEQE

-132 CEWKDHRINIID
+132 CEWKNNRINIID

-158 LRVLDGAIFIIEGV
+158 LRVLDGAVFIIEGV

-210 FATLKEKLDIV
+210 FATLKDKLDIV

-233 SFLGVIDLVEMK
+233 KFEGVVDLVEMK

-251 GELGAKF
+251 GELGAKY
-258 HDEEIPEA
+258 HDAPIPA
-266 MKEQAAE
+266 DLLEQAKE

-286 NEAMEEYFDK
+286 DAAMEEYFEH
-296 GDVSVE
+296 GDVGVE
-302 TLKRCIKAGAISGAF
+302 TLKRCIKAGTITGVF

-336 AVLDYLPSPVDVP
+336 AVVDYLPSPVDVP
-349 GIRVA
+349 GIKIA
-354 PEEGQDDDPNARRI
+354 AEEGEDETADRRRI
-368 KADPNAPFA
+368 KADPAAPFA

-396 YAGTL
+396 YSGTL
-401 KSSDT
+401 RSGDS
-406 VMNTTKGHKERI
+406 VLNTTKGHRERI

-435 HAGDIAAFVGLKD
+435 SAGDIAAFVGLKD
-448 TGTGDTLASS
+448 TGTGDTLAANE
-458 DDPVVLE
+458 DPVVLE

-476 SVEPKTKEGVEKMT
+476 SVEPRNKESIEKMS

-495 LAGEDPSLRLKTDQE
+495 LASEDPSLRLRTDQE

-521 LHLEIIIDRLKREYG
+521 LHLEIIIDRLKREYN
-536 VDANIGAPQVAYRE
+536 VEANIGAPQVAYRE
-550 TISKSHTETYTHK
+550 TISRPHTEIYTHK

-577 VFEPQERNEG
+577 VFEPLDRNSG
-587 VLFENKV
+587 VVFENKV
-594 VGGTVPKE
+594 VGGAVPKE
-602 YIPAVEKGIRN
+602 YIPAVEKGIRV
-613 QADTGVLAGFPTVD
+613 QAESGVLAGFPTVD

-643 ALAFEIAAKACFRE
+643 ALAFEIAAKACFRD
-657 GMKKAGPIILEP
+657 GMKKATPIILEP
-669 IMDVEITTPQ
+669 VMDVEITTPQ
-679 DHVGDVVGDLNRR
+679 DHVGDVVGDINRR
-692 RGQIQNQESSG
+692 RGMIQNQESSG

-714 KEMFGYISH
+714 KEMFGYISD

-745 RNIADEIMTKSA
+745 RNIAEEIMAKSA

>member
-1 MCIAPDGGR
+1 MPVTPLER
-10 RLAGPETAA
+10 
-19 LKAAP
+19 
-24 HGIQPAGLAKPAA
+24 
-37 LPQKPPN
+37 
-44 QRHPKSDAAPF
+44 
-55 CMTADVEAF
+55 
-64 MADFDL
+64 
-70 GKIRNIG
+70 IRNIG

-97 GVSHRIG
+97 GMSHKIG

-132 CEWKDHRINIID
+132 CEWKDYRINIID

-158 LRVLDGAIFIIEGV
+158 LRVLDGAVFIIEGV

-210 FATLKEKLDIV
+210 FDTLKDKLDIV

-233 SFLGVIDLVEMK
+233 KFLGVVDLVEMH
-245 AIIWEG
+245 AVIWDG
-251 GELGAKF
+251 SELGASF
-258 HDEEIPEA
+258 HTEPIPADLE
-266 MKEQAAE
+266 EQAKE
-273 YRQNLLDTALSVD
+273 YRQLLLDTALSVD
-286 NEAMEEYFDK
+286 DAAMEEYFDK
-296 GDVSVE
+296 GDVSIE
-302 TLKRCIKAGAISGAF
+302 TLKRCIKKGTVAGDF

-336 AVLDYLPSPVDVP
+336 AVIDYLPAPSDVP
-349 GIRVA
+349 GILVA
-354 PEEGQDDDPNARRI
+354 PEEGQEEAAAETQTERRRI
-368 KADPNAPFA
+368 PIDPEGSFA

-389 TLTFVRV
+389 TLTFVRI
-396 YAGTL
+396 YSGTL
-401 KSSDT
+401 KSGDM
-406 VMNTTKGHKERI
+406 VMNTTKGQRERI

-429 AEIKEV
+429 VEVKEV
-435 HAGDIAAFVGLKD
+435 AAGDIAAFVGLKD
-448 TGTGDTLASS
+448 TGTGDTLASQQ
-458 DDPVVLE
+458 DPVVLE

-476 SVEPKTKEGVEKMT
+476 SVEPRTKEAVEKMT
-490 LGLQK
+490 IGLQK
-495 LAGEDPSLRLKTDQE
+495 LAGEDPSLRLRTDQE

-521 LHLEIIIDRLKREYG
+521 LHLEIIIDRLRREYG
-536 VDANIGAPQVAYRE
+536 VDANVGAPQVAYRE
-550 TISKSHTETYTHK
+550 TISRPHTETYTHK
-563 KQSGGSGQYAEVKI
+563 KQTGGSGQFAEVKI
-577 VFEPQERNEG
+577 VFEPLDRNG
-587 VLFENKV
+587 GFVFENAV
-594 VGGTVPKE
+594 VGGSVPRE
-602 YIPAVEKGIRN
+602 YIPAVEKGLKN

-627 FKYTLV
+627 FKATLV

-643 ALAFEIAAKACFRE
+643 ALAFEIAAKACFRD
-657 GMKKAGPIILEP
+657 GMKKANPIILEP

-692 RGQIQNQESSG
+692 RGMIQNQESSG

-714 KEMFGYISH
+714 KEMFGYISD
-723 LRSMTKGRA
+723 LRSMSKGRA

-745 RNIADEIMTKSA
+745 RNIADEIMAKSA

>member
-1 MCIAPDGGR
+1 MEAPVFD
-10 RLAGPETAA
+10 
-19 LKAAP
+19 
-24 HGIQPAGLAKPAA
+24 I
-37 LPQKPPN
+37 
-44 QRHPKSDAAPF
+44 S
-55 CMTADVEAF
+55 
-64 MADFDL
+64 DL

-104 EVHDGNTTTDYMDQE
+104 EVHDGNTTTDYMEQE

-158 LRVLDGAIFIIEGV
+158 LRVLDGAVFIIEGV

-192 RIIFINK
+192 RLIFINK
-199 LDRTGADFFRA
+199 LDRTGADFYRA
-210 FATLKEKLDIV
+210 FDTLKEKLDIV
-221 ALPLQLPIGIED
+221 ALPLQLPIGIEET
-233 SFLGVIDLVEMK
+233 FVGVVDLVEMK
-245 AIIWEG
+245 AIVWEG

-258 HDEEIPEA
+258 HDEAIPADLMERA
-266 MKEQAAE
+266 KEV
-273 YRQNLLDTALSVD
+273 RQLLLDTALAVD
-286 NEAMEEYFDK
+286 DEGMEEYFEH
-296 GDVSVE
+296 GDVAVA
-302 TLKRCIKAGAISGAF
+302 TLKRAIKAGTISGAF
-317 RPVLCGTAFK
+317 RPVMCGTAFK

-336 AVLDYLPSPVDVP
+336 GVLDYLPSPIDVP
-349 GIRVA
+349 GIKVA
-354 PEEGQDDDPNARRI
+354 ADEDEEDTPENAARRRVI
-368 KADPNAPFA
+368 PANPDAAFA

-401 KSSDT
+401 KSGDT
-406 VMNTTKGHKERI
+406 VMNTTKDHRERI

-448 TGTGDTLASS
+448 TGTGDTLAAAE
-458 DDPVVLE
+458 DPVVLE
-465 RMAFPVPVIDI
+465 RMAFPIPVIDI
-476 SVEPKTKEGVEKMT
+476 SVEPKTKEAVEKMT
-490 LGLQK
+490 IGLQK
-495 LAGEDPSLRLKTDQE
+495 LAGEDPSLRLRTDQE
-510 TGQTILSGMGE
+510 SGQTILSGMGE
-521 LHLEIIIDRLKREYG
+521 LHLEIIVDRLRREYG
-536 VDANIGAPQVAYRE
+536 VDCNIGAPQVAYRE

-563 KQSGGSGQYAEVKI
+563 KQSGGSGQYAEVK
-577 VFEPQERNEG
+577 VTFEPLERNAG
-587 VLFENKV
+587 VVFQNSV
-594 VGGTVPKE
+594 VGGAIPKE
-602 YIPAVEKGIRN
+602 YVPAVEKGIRV

-643 ALAFEIAAKACFRE
+643 ALAFEIASKACFRE
-657 GMKKAGPIILEP
+657 GMKKAGPTILEP
-669 IMDVEITTPQ
+669 IMDVEVTTPQ

-692 RGQIQNQESSG
+692 RGTIQAQESAG
-703 STVIVRAHVPL
+703 STVTVRAQVPL
-714 KEMFGYISH
+714 KEMFGYISQ

-745 RNIADEIMTKSA
+745 RNVADEIMKQSA

>member
-1 MCIAPDGGR
+1 
-10 RLAGPETAA
+10 
-19 LKAAP
+19 
-24 HGIQPAGLAKPAA
+24 
-37 LPQKPPN
+37 
-44 QRHPKSDAAPF
+44 
-55 CMTADVEAF
+55 MTDTPL
-64 MADFDL
+64 DR
-70 GKIRNIG
+70 IRNIG

-97 GVSHRIG
+97 GVSHKIG
-104 EVHDGNTTTDYMDQE
+104 EVHDGNTTPDYMDQE

-132 CEWKDHRINIID
+132 CEWKENRINIID

-158 LRVLDGAIFIIEGV
+158 LRVLDGAVFIIEGV

-192 RIIFINK
+192 RVIFINK
-199 LDRTGADFFRA
+199 LDRTGADFYRA
-210 FATLKEKLDIV
+210 FDTLKEKLDIV
-221 ALPLQLPIGIED
+221 ALPLQLPIGEED
-233 SFLGVIDLVEMK
+233 KFLGVVDLVEMK

-258 HDEEIPEA
+258 HDEPIPA
-266 MKEQAAE
+266 DLADKAAE
-273 YRQNLLDTALSVD
+273 YRQELLDTALSVD
-286 NEAMEEYFDK
+286 EKAMEEYFDK

-302 TLKRCIKAGAISGAF
+302 TLKRCIKRGTIDGTF

-336 AVLDYLPSPVDVP
+336 AVIDYLPSPIDVP
-349 GIRVA
+349 GIAVA
-354 PEEGQDDDPNARRI
+354 LDEGVDEADFPNRRRI
-368 KADPNAPFA
+368 PANPKAPFA

-401 KSSDT
+401 KTGDT
-406 VMNTTKGHKERI
+406 VMNTTKDHRERI

-435 HAGDIAAFVGLKD
+435 GAGDIAAFVGLKD
-448 TGTGDTLASS
+448 TGTGDTLASA

-476 SVEPKTKEGVEKMT
+476 SVEPRTKEAVEKMT

-521 LHLEIIIDRLKREYG
+521 LHLELIIDRLRREYG
-536 VDANIGAPQVAYRE
+536 VDCAIGAPQVAYRE
-550 TISKSHTETYTHK
+550 TISKPHTEIYTHK

-577 VFEPQERNEG
+577 VFEPQERNAG
-587 VLFENKV
+587 ILFENKV
-594 VGGTVPKE
+594 VGGSVPKE
-602 YIPAVEKGIRN
+602 YIPAVEKGIKV

-657 GMKKAGPIILEP
+657 GMKKASPIILEP
-669 IMDVEITTPQ
+669 IMDVEVTTPQ

-692 RGQIQNQESSG
+692 RGVIQNQESSG
-703 STVIVRAHVPL
+703 STILVRAQVPL

-745 RNIADEIMTKSA
+745 RNVADEIMKKSA